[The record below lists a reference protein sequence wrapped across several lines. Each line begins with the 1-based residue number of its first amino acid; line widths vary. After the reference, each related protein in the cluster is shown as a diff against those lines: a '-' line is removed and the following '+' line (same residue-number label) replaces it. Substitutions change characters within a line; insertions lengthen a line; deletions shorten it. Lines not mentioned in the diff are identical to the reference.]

1 MQIENIHY
9 CKQSLQEENIMTRVK
24 NRQNINETLITQFHD
39 LRTIKIFMSRDEMNA
54 NDQHNEISVSAT
66 RSRQR
71 R

>member
-9 CKQSLQEENIMTRVK
+9 CKQSLQEENIVTRAK
-24 NRQNINETLITQFHD
+24 SRQNIDETLITQFHD
-39 LRTIKIFMSRDEMNA
+39 LRTIEILMSRDEMNA
-54 NDQHNEISVSAT
+54 NDQHNEISVNAT